1 MSMLPPPAPV
11 PAPGAPSPTG
21 STLIASAWAA
31 LKHDKELV
39 LLPVIGG
46 LFALLAAVPVL
57 VAGLLVPTDQSWVLF
72 VIGLVAAI
80 AIAIV
85 STFFAVA
92 LAAGAHDRLG
102 GGSPTVR
109 SAMEVA
115 WRRKKGVIGWAL
127 LSVTVGVLLQAIRD
141 RARAVGPIIGFAGDL
156 AWTIA
161 SFFAI
166 PIIAANDCGPIE
178 ALKLSTKTFK
188 SRWSSAV
195 RVELRLTLYA
205 IGMVVL
211 LAIGLVLAAL
221 LAQLVTVLGIVLA
234 VAVVGAFMVAMLVM
248 GALRSYARVALY
260 RYASGLPTPG
270 FASSV
275 LEAAVRQS
283 N

>member
-1 MSMLPPPAPV
+1 MLPPPAPV
-11 PAPGAPSPTG
+11 PAAGAPSPTG
-21 STLIASAWAA
+21 GTLVASSWAA
-31 LKHDKELV
+31 LKHDRELV

-141 RARAVGPIIGFAGDL
+141 RARALGPIIGFAGDL

-234 VAVVGAFMVAMLVM
+234 VVVVGAFMVAMLVM

-270 FASSV
+270 FSSSV
-275 LEAAVRQS
+275 LDAAVRQS

>member
-1 MSMLPPPAPV
+1 MLPPPAPV

-270 FASSV
+270 FSSSV

>member
-1 MSMLPPPAPV
+1 MLPPPSPV
-11 PAPGAPSPTG
+11 PVPGAPAPTG
-21 STLIASAWAA
+21 STLVASAWAA
-31 LKHDKELV
+31 LKDDKELV

-46 LFALLAAVPVL
+46 LFALLAALPVV
-57 VAGLLVPTDQSWVLF
+57 VAGVLVPTDQSWAVF
-72 VIGLVAAI
+72 VIGLVAAS

-109 SAMEVA
+109 SSMAVA

-127 LSVTVGVLLQAIRD
+127 LSVTVGALLQAIRD
-141 RARAVGPIIGFAGDL
+141 RARAIGPVLGFAGDL

-205 IGMVVL
+205 IGMVVA

-221 LAQLVTVLGIVLA
+221 VGQVAMVLGVV
-234 VAVVGAFMVAMLVM
+234 VAVVVIGAFMVAMLVM

-260 RYASGLPTPG
+260 RYASGMPTPG
-270 FASSV
+270 FPTTV
-275 LEAAVRQS
+275 LEAAIRQS

>member
-1 MSMLPPPAPV
+1 MSMLPPPSPV
-11 PAPGAPSPTG
+11 PVPGAPAPTG
-21 STLIASAWAA
+21 STLVASAWAA
-31 LKHDKELV
+31 LKDDKELV

-46 LFALLAAVPVL
+46 LFALLAALPVV
-57 VAGLLVPTDQSWVLF
+57 VAGVLVPTDQSWAVF
-72 VIGLVAAI
+72 VIGLVAAS

-109 SAMEVA
+109 SSMAVA

-127 LSVTVGVLLQAIRD
+127 LSVTVGALLQAIRD
-141 RARAVGPIIGFAGDL
+141 RARAIGPVLGFAGDL

-205 IGMVVL
+205 IGMVVA

-221 LAQLVTVLGIVLA
+221 VGQVAMVLGVV
-234 VAVVGAFMVAMLVM
+234 VAVVVIGAFMVAMLVM

-260 RYASGLPTPG
+260 RYASGMPTPG
-270 FASSV
+270 FPTTV
-275 LEAAVRQS
+275 LEAAIRQS

>member
-1 MSMLPPPAPV
+1 MLPPPAPV
-11 PAPGAPSPTG
+11 PAAGAPSPTG
-21 STLIASAWAA
+21 GTLVASSWAA

-141 RARAVGPIIGFAGDL
+141 RARALGPIIGFAGDL

-234 VAVVGAFMVAMLVM
+234 VVVVGAFMVAMLVM

-270 FASSV
+270 FSSSV
-275 LEAAVRQS
+275 LDAAVRQS

>member
-1 MSMLPPPAPV
+1 MLPPPAPV
-11 PAPGAPSPTG
+11 PAPGTPSPAG
-21 STLIASAWAA
+21 GTLVASAWTA

-46 LFALLAAVPVL
+46 LFTLLAAVPVV
-57 VAGLLVPTDQSWVLF
+57 VAGVLVPTDQSWAVF
-72 VIGLVAAI
+72 VIGLAAAV

-85 STFFAVA
+85 STFFAVS
-92 LAAGAHDRLG
+92 LAAGAHERLG

-109 SAMEVA
+109 SAMAVA

-141 RARAVGPIIGFAGDL
+141 RARAVGPVLGFVGDL

-166 PIIAANDCGPIE
+166 PIIAANDCGPID

-195 RVELRLTLYA
+195 RVELRLTLYT
-205 IGMVVL
+205 IGMVVA

-221 LAQLVTVLGIVLA
+221 LGQLA
-234 VAVVGAFMVAMLVM
+234 VALGIIVAVVVVGAFMVAMLVM

-270 FASSV
+270 FSATV

-283 N
+283 S

>member
-234 VAVVGAFMVAMLVM
+234 AVVVGAFMVAMLVM

>member
-1 MSMLPPPAPV
+1 MLPPPAPV

>member
-1 MSMLPPPAPV
+1 MLPPPAPV

-221 LAQLVTVLGIVLA
+221 LTQLVTVLGIVLA

-270 FASSV
+270 FSSSV

>member
-1 MSMLPPPAPV
+1 MSMLPPPSPV
-11 PAPGAPSPTG
+11 PVPGAAAPTG
-21 STLIASAWAA
+21 STLVASAWAA
-31 LKHDKELV
+31 LKDDKELV

-46 LFALLAAVPVL
+46 LFALLAALPVV
-57 VAGLLVPTDQSWVLF
+57 VAGVLVPTDQSWAVF
-72 VIGLVAAI
+72 VIGLVAAS

-109 SAMEVA
+109 SSMAVA

-127 LSVTVGVLLQAIRD
+127 LSVTVGALLQAIRD
-141 RARAVGPIIGFAGDL
+141 RARAIGPVLGFAGDL

-205 IGMVVL
+205 IGMVVA

-221 LAQLVTVLGIVLA
+221 VGQVAMVLGVV
-234 VAVVGAFMVAMLVM
+234 VAVVVIGAFMVAMLVM

-260 RYASGLPTPG
+260 RYASGMPTPG
-270 FASSV
+270 FPTTV
-275 LEAAVRQS
+275 LEAAIRQS

>member
-1 MSMLPPPAPV
+1 MLPPPAPV
-11 PAPGAPSPTG
+11 PAPGGPSPTG
-21 STLIASAWAA
+21 GTLVASSWAA

-115 WRRKKGVIGWAL
+115 WRRKKGVVGWAL

-234 VAVVGAFMVAMLVM
+234 VVVVGAFMVAMLVM

-270 FASSV
+270 FSSSV